1 MYAAIDIGGTAIKYA
16 LLDDTFHIQKK
27 WQRPT
32 LIFAAAAQFYDYVCR
47 ELLAERPTLIGVSMP
62 GILSKTGQVISNTS
76 RLLNSIFH
84 TNPNREISQRL
95 HQVPVAALND
105 ARAAGTCEVQLGNG
119 RHTASS
125 LYWLIGTAIGGASF
139 QGTQLITGQDNF
151 AGEFSHLPITI
162 ENNRTVGLAKRTG
175 IPALIKGYNA
185 RVAPEQAVHT
195 GQAVTQRWRQQ
206 DPAAQQALD
215 QWTTANAQA
224 LLMLTMILNPEV
236 ICLGGAISAD
246 QSVIDLINTKFHT
259 IQQPFSAL
267 MTTEL
272 KTCRFKN
279 DANLIGATLFAA
291 QQFHIKG
298 VF

>member
-16 LLDDTFHIQKK
+16 LLDKTFHIQKK
-27 WQRPT
+27 WQQPT
-32 LIFAAAAQFYDYVCR
+32 LIFATATQFYDYVCR
-47 ELLAERPTLIGVSMP
+47 QLISEQPALIGVSMP

-84 TNPNREISQRL
+84 TYPNREISQRL
-95 HQVPVAALND
+95 QQAPVAALND

-119 RHTASS
+119 RDTASS

-139 QGTQLITGQDNF
+139 QGTQLIVGQDNF
-151 AGEFSHLPITI
+151 AGEFSHLPIAI
-162 ENNRTVGLAKRTG
+162 DHNRTVGLAKRTG

-185 RVAPEQAVHT
+185 LVPTEQAVHT
-195 GQAVTQRWRQQ
+195 GQAVTQRWCQH

-215 QWTTANAQA
+215 YWATANAQA
-224 LLMLTMILNPEV
+224 LLMLTMIFNPEV

-246 QSVIDLINTKFHT
+246 EAVINLIRTKFQT
-259 IQQPFSAL
+259 IQHPFSAL